1 MPHKKAEPA
10 GKAVKVTDIDL
21 TTYIIGRSKRS
32 DSQERVPVQDR
43 DGGEA

>member
-1 MPHKKAEPA
+1 MPPKKAEPA

-32 DSQERVPVQDR
+32 NPQERVPVQDR